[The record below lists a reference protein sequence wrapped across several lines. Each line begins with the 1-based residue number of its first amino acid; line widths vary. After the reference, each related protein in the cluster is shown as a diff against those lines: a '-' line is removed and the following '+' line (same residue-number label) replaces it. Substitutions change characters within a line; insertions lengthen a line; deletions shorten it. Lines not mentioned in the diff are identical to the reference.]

1 MDRERFLMNEKAGR
15 KTLGTVASRQ
25 CPVCGHHEI
34 GYVTADRQ
42 FHPLK
47 PGTEI
52 EVVERAHLVPALG
65 PDKEVQ
71 QEIKVGDEPVYGVWL
86 PEALRRDRALRL
98 KYGVMV
104 REPPQ
109 GGAMSA
115 AEYQRA
121 YLEKLLNLI
130 EKEEDIPI
138 PVSLDRFFTAPHLA
152 SGDAAEIVQ
161 AMWRELE
168 EIKRPVRLMKAWLER
183 QDEES
188 FAELITP
195 RSGEELSGDPIGD
208 QALAKELDTLSLED
222 FLETLEMSR

>member
-1 MDRERFLMNEKAGR
+1 MDKERFLMNEKAGR
-15 KTLGTVASRQ
+15 TTLGMVASRQ

-34 GYVTADRQ
+34 GYITADGQ

-52 EVVERAHLVPALG
+52 EVVEKSPLVPPLE

-71 QEIKVGDEPVYGVWL
+71 QEIPVGDEPVYRAWL
-86 PEALRRDRALRL
+86 PEALRRDKALRL

-104 REPPQ
+104 REPRE

-115 AEYQRA
+115 AGYQQA
-121 YLEKLLNLI
+121 YLEKLQNLI
-130 EKEEDIPI
+130 EKEKEVPI
-138 PVSLDRFFTAPHLA
+138 PVSLDRFFMAAHLA
-152 SGDAAEIVQ
+152 SGNAAEIVQ

-168 EIKRPVRLMKAWLER
+168 EIKRPVWLMKAWMER

-188 FAELITP
+188 FTELIAP
-195 RSGEELSGDPIGD
+195 RSREELSGEPVGD
-208 QALAKELDTLSLED
+208 QALAKELESLSFEA
-222 FLETLEMSR
+222 FLETLEA